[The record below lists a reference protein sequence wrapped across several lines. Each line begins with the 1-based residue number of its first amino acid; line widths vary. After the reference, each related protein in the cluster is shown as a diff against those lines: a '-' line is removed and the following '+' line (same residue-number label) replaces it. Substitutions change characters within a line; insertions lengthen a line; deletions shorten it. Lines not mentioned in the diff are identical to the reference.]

1 MKTILF
7 IILFLTCGSFYSQ
20 QTPFIFKET
29 EIGCKFDTTKNNV
42 LDVIKSTIIYLNTKC
57 SYYAHFFHGRKTA
70 SGSRYNMH
78 DLTCAH
84 KTLPFGTLLRVTN
97 LLNNMSVI
105 VMVTDR
111 GPYIAGRMI
120 DISYGAAKKINMT
133 KKGIANCKVE
143 VIKLGE
149 NRVNKT

>member
-1 MKTILF
+1 M
-7 IILFLTCGSFYSQ
+7 Y
-20 QTPFIFKET
+20 
-29 EIGCKFDTTKNNV
+29 
-42 LDVIKSTIIYLNTKC
+42 
-57 SYYAHFFHGRKTA
+57 
-70 SGSRYNMH
+70 

>member
-7 IILFLTCGSFYSQ
+7 IILFLTYGSSYSQ
-20 QTPFIFKET
+20 QIPFIFKEP
-29 EIGCKFDTTKNNV
+29 EIGCQLDTTENNV
-42 LDVIKSTIIYLNTKC
+42 LDVIKSTIIYLNTRC

-70 SGSRYNMH
+70 SGVRYNMH

-84 KTLPFGTLLRVTN
+84 KTLPFGTLLRITN
-97 LLNNMSVI
+97 LSNYVSVI

-111 GPYIAGRMI
+111 GPYATGRMI
-120 DISYGAAKKINMT
+120 DLSYGAAKKLNIV

-143 VIKLGE
+143 ILKLGQKKD
-149 NRVNKT
+149 NKS

>member
-7 IILFLTCGSFYSQ
+7 IILFCIHSSLYSQ
-20 QTPFIFKET
+20 EIPFIFKKP
-29 EIGCKFDTTKNNV
+29 EIGCQYDTTENNV

-70 SGSRYNMH
+70 SGRRYNMY

-84 KTLPFGTLLRVTN
+84 KTLPFGTLLRITN
-97 LLNNMSVI
+97 LSNYLSVI

-111 GPYIAGRMI
+111 GPYATGRMV
-120 DISYGAAKKINMT
+120 DLSYGAAKKLNIV

-143 VIKLGE
+143 ILQLGQ
-149 NRVNKT
+149 NKGNKS

>member
-7 IILFLTCGSFYSQ
+7 IILFCIHSLLYSQ
-20 QTPFIFKET
+20 EIPFIFKKP
-29 EIGCKFDTTKNNV
+29 EIGCQYDTTENNV
-42 LDVIKSTIIYLNTKC
+42 LD
-57 SYYAHFFHGRKTA
+57 GRKTA

>member
-1 MKTILF
+1 
-7 IILFLTCGSFYSQ
+7 
-20 QTPFIFKET
+20 
-29 EIGCKFDTTKNNV
+29 
-42 LDVIKSTIIYLNTKC
+42 
-57 SYYAHFFHGRKTA
+57 
-70 SGSRYNMH
+70 
-78 DLTCAH
+78 
-84 KTLPFGTLLRVTN
+84 
-97 LLNNMSVI
+97 MSVI